1 MPIPEIVILKGDIT
15 EVEAEAIV
23 NAANTAL
30 ILGSGVAGA
39 IRKKGGPGIQ
49 AECDKKSPVGL
60 GEAAITGGGDLK
72 ARYVIHAAAMH
83 LDGGVSGESL
93 LRATLNS
100 LKRAGE
106 AGVGTIAFPAIG
118 TGVGGFPVGECAE
131 IMLDAV
137 IARAAEHAPGL
148 EKIYFVLFDDD
159 GERIFRAALDERIGR
174 EGKREKV

>member
-1 MPIPEIVILKGDIT
+1 MSIPEIVILRGDIT
-15 EVEAEAIV
+15 DVDAEAIV

-49 AECDKKSPVGL
+49 AECDTKSPVPL

-83 LDGGVSGESL
+83 LNGGVSAESL
-93 LRATLNS
+93 LHATLNS
-100 LKRAGE
+100 VKRAGE

-118 TGVGGFPVGECAE
+118 TGVGGFPLDKCAG
-131 IMLDAV
+131 IMLDTV
-137 IARAAEHAPGL
+137 IAHAAEYASGL
-148 EKIYFVLFDDD
+148 GKVYFVLFDED
-159 GERIFRAALDERIGR
+159 GERIFRTALDERTGLKQR
-174 EGKREKV
+174 SED